1 MSNSYLLNTSGWAAE
16 ESDDDS
22 IESLSEAQHEPP
34 VEDSADITTNLQS
47 KDEQFTAKKRRKKP
61 RPRKTVN
68 ILTVLQE
75 DDRDSR
81 RSNNLTAKKS
91 SLSDN
96 RQRNSKYT
104 TSSRKSDRSRKSNDR
119 SRKSD
124 SSRNRKSDEEEWI
137 IPKLPQS
144 TGGVIKRGEWKVR
157 SKRVNV
163 VNE

>member
-22 IESLSEAQHEPP
+22 IESLSETQHEPP

-47 KDEQFTAKKRRKKP
+47 EDEQFTAKKRRKKP

-68 ILTVLQE
+68 ILTVLRE

-91 SLSDN
+91 SLSEN

-104 TSSRKSDRSRKSNDR
+104 TSSRKSDRSRKS
-119 SRKSD
+119 D

-137 IPKLPQS
+137 MPKLPQS

-157 SKRVNV
+157 SKRMNV
-163 VNE
+163 VKE